1 MKKAANRF
9 NVNRLFILGAG
20 ASRRASTDAH
30 KAPLDKEFC
39 QEITD
44 LHTSRPSW
52 VSASRDIIC
61 TKWSYPTYFEQ
72 MGLEEAV
79 LRQISHFEFLN
90 AIHPRRRP
98 TSINGPEYLNH
109 IAHLIM
115 FILCRA
121 KENSEKL
128 YQTFAE
134 KVFPAADASSIND
147 RIITFNYDDL
157 LDKYL
162 IDKYTLQE
170 VYFDRMKEHQLVP
183 LLFRRHQIFDPPL
196 LIKLHGSVN
205 WRCNTDDFHKIIDK
219 DYRLTSSDQFIDIWY
234 SQGAQP
240 SPSDS
245 ISPFIVPPLPS
256 KPITEFGILRYL
268 WTKAYEYLYEA
279 KELVI
284 CGYSLPNTDQLAY
297 SMFSN
302 FKNKSI
308 KKVTIVD
315 IDPQILGKWQALL
328 YRNNIQIEEWRWF
341 PGFGEYVDRL

>member
-1 MKKAANRF
+1 MKTVNRF
-9 NVNRLFILGAG
+9 DVNRLFILGAG

-30 KAPLDKEFC
+30 KAPLDREFC
-39 QEITD
+39 KEITD
-44 LHTSRPSW
+44 LHTSRPTW
-52 VSASRDIIC
+52 VSSSRDTIRN
-61 TKWSYPTYFEQ
+61 KWSYPTYFEE

-98 TSINGPEYLNH
+98 TTISGPEYLNH
-109 IAHLIM
+109 IAHLIT

-121 KENSEKL
+121 KENSRKF
-128 YQTFAE
+128 YQAFAA
-134 KVFPAADASSIND
+134 KVFLLADASGIND

-170 VYFDRMKEHQLVP
+170 VYFDRMKEYQQDP
-183 LLFRRHQIFDPPL
+183 FRRHEIFHHPL
-196 LIKLHGSVN
+196 IIKLHGSVN
-205 WRCNTDDFHKIIDK
+205 WRCNTDDFHKVIDK
-219 DYRLTSSDQFIDIWY
+219 DYRLKSNDEFIDIWY
-234 SQGAQP
+234 SEKVQP

-279 KELVI
+279 KEIVI
-284 CGYSLPNTDQLAY
+284 CGYSLPDTDQLAY

-302 FKNKSI
+302 FRNRSI
-308 KKVTIVD
+308 NKVTIVD
-315 IDPQILGKWQALL
+315 TNTQILGKWKALL
-328 YRNNIQIEEWRWF
+328 DRNNIEIKEWVWVSD
-341 PGFGEYVDRL
+341 FGEYVYRM